1 MIAAKKEPL
10 MQQKSSPISQ
20 VHAVVALP
28 AKIIISPRRSYTQ
41 LQQAL
46 AQAEAITE
54 RTLCE
59 MLALRQSQMG
69 DNTNANAMLQSQQHL
84 QQLIKQAQRN
94 GTGFAVFYLQVD
106 DYQTV
111 ANRYGAAV
119 TQQVSELIL
128 ARLLGAVRAC
138 DQVSKQADGQ
148 FLLLIKDV
156 KRVLDT
162 VLVAEKLL
170 KKLAALNG
178 LCHATHAI
186 SVSIGISRYP
196 QDGADGITLLER
208 AAAALLCAQQRGGN
222 QFSLLR

>member
-1 MIAAKKEPL
+1 

-28 AKIIISPRRSYTQ
+28 AKIIMSPRRSYTQ

-111 ANRYGAAV
+111 AHRYGAAV
-119 TQQVSELIL
+119 TQQVSALIS

-148 FLLLIKDV
+148 FLLLITDV
-156 KRVLDT
+156 KRVFDT

-178 LCHATHAI
+178 LCQATHAI
-186 SVSIGISRYP
+186 AVSIGISRYP
-196 QDGADGITLLER
+196 QDGADGITLIER